1 MIPAA
6 RPQEALL
13 VELAATLPGGRMLCN
28 TAGRAQFAC
37 AYAAAQ
43 PQAAVVCW
51 LLDLY
56 QATESRRVAAAWP
69 QVAVVCEADPPP
81 GPFDLVVWSF
91 SRQGDGEL
99 AREMLQAGHERLA
112 IGGELVAAIDNPR
125 DKWLHEV
132 MRGLFPKV
140 VRHGRAA
147 GAVYRAVKAA
157 PLKKLKNY
165 AAEFTY
171 RVGPRLLHVRTRP
184 GVFSHRRV
192 DDGARALI
200 KSLPAPLPERVL
212 DLGCGSGAIGLA
224 AAIQE
229 ARVRV
234 LGTDSNPRAVEALQW
249 GAERNGVAAQVQA
262 ALDCDGQAVPA
273 AALDLVLA
281 NPPYY
286 SHFRLAELFC
296 RIAARALVP
305 GGRLL
310 LVTKSPEWYHG
321 PLPGLDKVE
330 IRPAGAYHVVSA
342 QRA

>member
-13 VELAATLPGGRMLCN
+13 VELAATLPGGRVLCN
-28 TAGRAQFAC
+28 TAGWAQFAC

-56 QATESRRVAAAWP
+56 QAAESRRVAAGWP
-69 QVAVVCEADPPP
+69 QVAVVCEADPPA

-99 AREMLQAGHERLA
+99 ARELLQAGHERLA
-112 IGGELVAAIDNPR
+112 VGGELIAAIDNPR

-132 MRGLFPKV
+132 LRDIFPKV
-140 VRHGRAA
+140 VRAARPA
-147 GAVYRAVKAA
+147 GALYRAVKTA

-171 RVGPRLLHVRTRP
+171 RVGERLLHVRTRP

-200 KSLPAPLPERVL
+200 KSLSEPLPERVL
-212 DLGCGSGAIGLA
+212 DLGCGSGAVGLA
-224 AAIQE
+224 AAIQSPQ
-229 ARVRV
+229 VRL
-234 LGTDSNPRAVEALQW
+234 LGTDSNPRAVEALVW
-249 GAERNGVAAQVQA
+249 GADRNGVAAQVQA

-273 AALDLVLA
+273 AAFDLVLA

-296 RIAARALVP
+296 RIAARALAT

-310 LVTKSPEWYHG
+310 LVTKSPEWYRR
-321 PLPGLDKVE
+321 PLPGLALDE
-330 IRPAGAYHVVSA
+330 IRPAGEYHLVSA
-342 QRA
+342 RRA